1 MESFCQ
7 YHKLY
12 RLLRS
17 DEDPEEDGITAEEPD
32 AEGTVHD
39 HVSYG
44 SKFCSQYI
52 STSASW
58 DAIMTFANYK
68 LSYPKRIARINVDKL
83 EDIGDLT
90 FIDLTDED
98 NRDEFLHDARANNF
112 ARKFE
117 EVLIIGEIPPSCID
131 NVYVIHEPESETDSD
146 SDSGSDY
153 DDYWTSF
160 M

>member
-1 MESFCQ
+1 MEDFCQ

-17 DEDPEEDGITAEEPD
+17 DEDPKYDGITAEEPD
-32 AEGTVHD
+32 ANVTVHD
-39 HVSYG
+39 HVSFG
-44 SKFCSQYI
+44 SKYCSQYI

-58 DAIMTFANYK
+58 EAIMTFTNYK
-68 LSYPKRIARINVDKL
+68 LSFPKRIAKINVDTL
-83 EDIGDLT
+83 EEIGDVK

-98 NRDEFLHDARANNF
+98 NRIDLLDDARANNF

-117 EVLIIGEIPPSCID
+117 EVLIIWEIPPCCIEK
-131 NVYVIHEPESETDSD
+131 VYVFHEPESDTESDSD
-146 SDSGSDY
+146 SDNDV
-153 DDYWTSF
+153 WTLF